1 MGLYRD
7 EYPHQLTRDE
17 AVARLRALTDYWDA
31 QYGTHT
37 SWEGHQGRISGRV
50 LGLSFW
56 SNFVID
62 EHTIHGE
69 LKVSALA
76 VRMGGRAY
84 LKRKFDHYMNPS
96 VSLTELQ
103 ALVPGAEPRAARA

>member
-7 EYPHQLTRDE
+7 EYPHDLPRDE

-31 QYGTHT
+31 QYGTQT
-37 SWEGHQGRISGRV
+37 EWSGSQGRISGRV

-56 SNFVID
+56 SRFVVAED
-62 EHTIHGE
+62 RIHGE

-76 VRMGGRAY
+76 VRMGGRGY
-84 LKRKFDHYMNPS
+84 LKRKFDHYMDPA
-96 VSLTELQ
+96 VPIEQLQ
-103 ALVPGAEPRAARA
+103 ALVPSPEPRVARA